1 MTKLSSKTKGVFY
14 IILAAFG
21 FSLMSMFVKLTGDL
35 PSFQKAF
42 FRNFIALI
50 FIFIMMLRDKT
61 GFVPAKKNIPDLFG
75 RCFFGTLGMLCNFY
89 AIGKLNLS
97 DANMLNK
104 LSPFFAIIFSVI
116 LLKERPSI
124 VQIAG
129 VCVAFAGSI
138 CIIKPG
144 FDNPEVLAAVA
155 GLLGGAGAGI
165 AYTFVRRLGSGK
177 EDSKRIIFWFS
188 AFSCAMCLPF
198 MIAGYK
204 HVSALQFIYL
214 ILAGTFACA
223 LIVWLI
229 TTFLIAPTYESRV
242 SFYVYNNAEKSNH
255 ASTINN
261 SDLQAAESLATTY
274 SKILESNSVLDAVLK
289 DLGDKSDLSRKDL
302 SKMIEVSVVS
312 DTQLLEVVIKSN
324 SAEFACDVGK
334 SFANVAPTEIVRI
347 TKAGGVEV
355 VDRPEVATEK
365 SSPRTVFDTAIGFLI
380 GVIGISVVLILK
392 MLSDTTIY
400 LPEDIENISGVT
412 VLGQIPEI
420 DVTENE
426 HTYWKL
432 TKGGVIR
439 CENKKD
445 KDDKSKKND
454 D

>member
-1 MTKLSSKTKGVFY
+1 M
-14 IILAAFG
+14 AFG
-21 FSLMSMFVKLTGDL
+21 FSLMSMFVKLAGDL

-165 AYTFVRRLGSGK
+165 AYTFVRRLGSRK

-204 HVSALQFIYL
+204 HMSALQLIYL
-214 ILAGTFACA
+214 VLAGTFACVGQIGITRAYICAPAKAISAYDYTQVLFAAA
-223 LIVWLI
+223 LGFFV
-229 TTFLIAPTYESRV
+229 FGDVP
-242 SFYVYNNAEKSNH
+242 
-255 ASTINN
+255 
-261 SDLQAAESLATTY
+261 D
-274 SKILESNSVLDAVLK
+274 VL
-289 DLGDKSDLSRKDL
+289 S
-302 SKMIEVSVVS
+302 
-312 DTQLLEVVIKSN
+312 
-324 SAEFACDVGK
+324 
-334 SFANVAPTEIVRI
+334 
-347 TKAGGVEV
+347 
-355 VDRPEVATEK
+355 
-365 SSPRTVFDTAIGFLI
+365 
-380 GVIGISVVLILK
+380 VIGYVLICGAGVG
-392 MLSDTTIY
+392 MFIY
-400 LPEDIENISGVT
+400 
-412 VLGQIPEI
+412 
-420 DVTENE
+420 
-426 HTYWKL
+426 
-432 TKGGVIR
+432 
-439 CENKKD
+439 NKRR
-445 KDDKSKKND
+445 
-454 D
+454 